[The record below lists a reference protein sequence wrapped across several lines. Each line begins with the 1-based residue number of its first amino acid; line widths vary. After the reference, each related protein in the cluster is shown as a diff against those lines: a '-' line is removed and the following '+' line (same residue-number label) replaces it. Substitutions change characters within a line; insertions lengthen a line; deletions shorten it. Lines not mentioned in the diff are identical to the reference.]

1 MYNSLT
7 LILYFQVLYDM
18 MKFADVELGQVLW
31 ILNNNQVI
39 SGEGLVCEELPPIID
54 FNIQL
59 LYGLKD
65 R

>member
-1 MYNSLT
+1 
-7 LILYFQVLYDM
+7 M
-18 MKFADVELGQVLW
+18 MKLADVELGQVLR
-31 ILNNNQVI
+31 ILDDNQVI

-59 LYGLKD
+59 FYGLKD